1 MAPSAN
7 RTPPYNTTPM
17 RLLAAATL
25 LTALA
30 ACSPTVP
37 ILQPQAQARLPDKW
51 PQEWTKKT
59 RERCGSKYGIDCLA
73 RLLP

>member
-17 RLLAAATL
+17 RLLAAAAL

-37 ILQPQAQARLPDKW
+37 MLQPQAQAKLPDKW
-51 PQEWTKKT
+51 PQEWTKT
-59 RERCGSKYGIDCLA
+59 RERCASKYGIDCLA